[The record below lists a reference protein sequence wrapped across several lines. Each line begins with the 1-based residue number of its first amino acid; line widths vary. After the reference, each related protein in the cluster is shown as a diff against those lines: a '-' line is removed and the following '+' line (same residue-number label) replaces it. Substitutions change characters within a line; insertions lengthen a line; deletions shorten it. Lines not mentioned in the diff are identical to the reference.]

1 MAEALREIETTRD
14 HQIRLRR
21 VVDKTRLLDSKFWSA
36 EGVGGFLALVDG
48 DIAAGVFENVAFCS
62 INSICGPF
70 GYVLGAVR
78 V

>member
-14 HQIRLRR
+14 H
-21 VVDKTRLLDSKFWSA
+21 KTRLLYSKFWSA

-48 DIAAGVFENVAFCS
+48 DFAVGVFENAAFCS
-62 INSICGPF
+62 ANSICSSF
-70 GYVLGAVR
+70 GDVLSAVR